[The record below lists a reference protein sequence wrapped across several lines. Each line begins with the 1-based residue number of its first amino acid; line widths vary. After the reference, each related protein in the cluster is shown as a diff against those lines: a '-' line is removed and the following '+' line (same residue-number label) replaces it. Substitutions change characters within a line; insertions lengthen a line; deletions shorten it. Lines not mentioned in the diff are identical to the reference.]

1 MKGVNSRTFL
11 RTWLACLIGCIPL
24 LVLLLIPQL
33 VRSRA
38 SDERLLALGVGL
50 LLLLVAAAFV
60 LAPVLSGWLAPFR
73 DTWVPRTALRAAASV
88 WRRNTGGAVIALL
101 AGIAIYAGGQ
111 AAGYWLGSAVPY
123 VSDNPDFAADPSQ
136 PRWLI
141 HYPAF
146 ALQAIVL
153 YVASTLA
160 VAFYGWRLRSLHRH
174 QAAVG
179 AIASTA

>member
-1 MKGVNSRTFL
+1 MNSRTFL

-50 LLLLVAAAFV
+50 LLLLVTAAFV
-60 LAPVLSGWLAPFR
+60 LAPVMSAWLAPVR
-73 DTWVPRTALRAAASV
+73 ESWVPQTALRVAASV
-88 WRRNTGGAVIALL
+88 WRQSTGGAVIALL

-111 AAGYWLGSAVPY
+111 AAGYWLGSVVPY

-136 PRWLI
+136 QRWLI

-153 YVASTLA
+153 YLASTLA
-160 VAFYGWRLRSLHRH
+160 VAFYGWRVRSLHLHLH
-174 QAAVG
+174 QAT
-179 AIASTA
+179 ASATASHV